1 MSDVSHGT
9 RCFITREDC
18 VLVIIDVQE
27 KLVPVISNKERV
39 VGNVIKLLSFAKII
53 GMPVILTE
61 QARLG
66 LTLPEVRKE
75 LSYVQAINKIHF
87 NCFFCK
93 EFSDGIEKMGRK
105 TLIVAGAEAHI
116 CVAQTALYALPDFNV
131 HIISDAVSS
140 RTPENCRVALER
152 MGRAGAVISS
162 TEMFIYEL
170 LQRAGTDEFKAAL
183 KLVK

>member
-1 MSDVSHGT
+1 MSGVSRET
-9 RCFITREDC
+9 QCLITREDC
-18 VLVIIDVQE
+18 VLVVIDVQE

-39 VGNVIKLLSFAKII
+39 VENVIKLSNFAQII

-61 QARLG
+61 QTRLG
-66 LTLPEVRKE
+66 LTIPEVRKG
-75 LSYVQAINKIHF
+75 LSHVQAISKVHF

-93 EFSDGIEKMGRK
+93 EFSDEIEKTGKK
-105 TLIVAGAEAHI
+105 TLIVTGVEAHI
-116 CVAQTALYALPDFNV
+116 CVTQTALYALPDLNV

-152 MGRAGAVISS
+152 MGRAGAVITS

-170 LQRAGTDEFKAAL
+170 LQKAGTDEFKAVL
-183 KLVK
+183 QLVR

>member
-1 MSDVSHGT
+1 MSGVSREAQGL
-9 RCFITREDC
+9 ITRDNC

-27 KLVPVISNKERV
+27 KLIPVISNKERV
-39 VGNVIKLLSFAKII
+39 VENIVRLASFARII

-61 QARLG
+61 QTRLG
-66 LTLPEVRKE
+66 PTLLEAKKE
-75 LSYVQAINKIHF
+75 LSHVQPINKIHF

-93 EFSDGIEKMGRK
+93 EFSDEIEKTGRK
-105 TLIVAGAEAHI
+105 TLIVAGVEAHI

-140 RTPENCRVALER
+140 RTPENRHVALER
-152 MGRAGAVISS
+152 MRGAGAIISS

-170 LQRAGTDEFKAAL
+170 LRGAGTDEFKAVL
-183 KLVK
+183 QLVK

>member
-1 MSDVSHGT
+1 MSGVSRETQGL
-9 RCFITREDC
+9 ITRDNC

-27 KLVPVISNKERV
+27 KLVPVISDKERV
-39 VGNVIKLLSFAKII
+39 VENVIKLSSFAQII

-61 QARLG
+61 QVGLG
-66 LTLPEVRKE
+66 LTLPRVRKE
-75 LSYVQAINKIHF
+75 LSRVQAMSKVHF

-93 EFSDGIEKMGRK
+93 EFSDEIEKAGRK
-105 TLIVAGAEAHI
+105 TLIVAGIEAHI

-140 RTPENCRVALER
+140 RTSENCHVALER

-170 LQRAGTDEFKAAL
+170 LQKAGTDEFKTVL
-183 KLVK
+183 QLVK